1 MFVRRVWPLS
11 YRVGV
16 VANGARR
23 TYWAVAYP
31 TPQGGFIVDVFD
43 PERGSRLAYFIESPS
58 EVTEAVR
65 QAVIDFNTLSG
76 RRIGSFTIEV
86 VDVANSYETYLSDV
100 KDGTLHELPP
110 LNDVY
115 IGDVAIT

>member
-1 MFVRRVWPLS
+1 MV
-11 YRVGV
+11 
-16 VANGARR
+16 NGARR

-86 VDVANSYETYLSDV
+86 VDVANSYETYLNEAGEGIV
-100 KDGTLHELPP
+100 HRLPP
-110 LNDVY
+110 LGDIAY
-115 IGDVAIT
+115 IEPEGPTQ